1 MGKQPMLRWSNT
13 DNLPPSE
20 FRGHVQE
27 FTEQELINLFT
38 GAGFPLLENHPINPE
53 VNWNGNIGF
62 NLYCLAEV
70 TFYLFSKPFVETGYS
85 KNSNMIFQL
94 VDNQS

>member
-20 FRGHVQE
+20 FRGHVQA

-38 GAGFPLLENHPINPE
+38 GAGFSLLENNPINPE
-53 VNWNGNIGF
+53 VI
-62 NLYCLAEV
+62 
-70 TFYLFSKPFVETGYS
+70 
-85 KNSNMIFQL
+85 
-94 VDNQS
+94 